1 MTIEMLKAKLHR
13 ATVTGAEL
21 NYEGSVSID
30 PALYKAVGMLEFE
43 KVDILNINN
52 GARLTT
58 YIINGKEGEICLN
71 GAAAR
76 LAQKGDKV
84 IICSYCGLD
93 AEEAETHKPKV
104 VLLDENNRIIKEGI
118 K

>member
-1 MTIEMLKAKLHR
+1 MNIEMLKAKLHR

-21 NYEGSVSID
+21 NYEGSISID
-30 PALYKAVGMLEFE
+30 PALYKAVGLLEFE
-43 KVDILNINN
+43 KVDVLNINN

-58 YIINGKEGEICLN
+58 YVINGKEGEICLN

-76 LAQKGDKV
+76 MAQKGDKV
-84 IICSYCGLD
+84 IICSYCSLD
-93 AEEAETHKPKV
+93 AEEAKSHTPRV
-104 VLLDENNRIIKEGI
+104 VLLDDNNKIIKEGI

>member
-1 MTIEMLKAKLHR
+1 MLIELLQGKLHR

-21 NYEGSVSID
+21 NYEGSISID
-30 PALYKAVGMLEFE
+30 PELYQAAGMMKHQ
-43 KVDILNINN
+43 KVDVLNINS
-52 GARLTT
+52 GARLST
-58 YIINGKEGEICLN
+58 YIIDGKKGEICLN

-84 IICSYCGLD
+84 IIASYCSMEITK
-93 AEEAETHKPKV
+93 AKSFEPSV
-104 VLLDENNRIIKEGI
+104 ILLDDDNQIK